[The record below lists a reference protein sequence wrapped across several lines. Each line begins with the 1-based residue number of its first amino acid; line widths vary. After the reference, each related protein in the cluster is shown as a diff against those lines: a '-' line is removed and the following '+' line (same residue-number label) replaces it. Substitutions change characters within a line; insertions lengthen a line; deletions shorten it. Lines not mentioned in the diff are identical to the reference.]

1 MGSRAADTLKEIEAL
16 RSGIER
22 KLGELE
28 HRIPLAGFGRRAAAV
43 VAGGSA
49 GGTALA
55 FLMRRVRGGRRK
67 SKRESKAAAQQA
79 PSVTVNVFPKAASWM
94 AALGVAVWGGSRLY
108 EVYLRSRSSGSDQ
121 VRPAVVR
128 PMPESGRQ
136 TSAGSS

>member
-1 MGSRAADTLKEIEAL
+1 MGSRATDTLKEIEAL

-22 KLGELE
+22 KLGDLE
-28 HRIPLAGFGRRAAAV
+28 TRFPLAGFGRRAAAI

-67 SKRESKAAAQQA
+67 RASKVAAQT
-79 PSVTVNVFPKAASWM
+79 PSVTVNVFPKGASWM
-94 AALGVAVWGGSRLY
+94 AALGVAVWGGARLY
-108 EVYLRSRSSGSDQ
+108 EVYVRSRSSRADQ

-128 PMPESGRQ
+128 PMPDSGRQ
-136 TSAGSS
+136 TSAGP